1 MNGAKVPFWALYL
14 AAAVLAALMFLPTA
28 GIGIAQSG
36 LHPDEWRFAAGLE
49 REFAE
54 VHGRWA
60 THWAHEFIFGWGTPI
75 AFLIFFTF
83 VVLFAI
89 AVLIAHM
96 AVAPT
101 GPGMAIAS
109 VLLVFLAGFSHVY
122 LTAILQYHTLAP
134 WFCLGLLASVGA
146 MMLIAPAQRT
156 SLWGLVLRVIVAA
169 ELLAIAIGFYQSYA
183 LLGFLIPAIVLIRV
197 DRYGHRESLLC
208 LGRVLVASVIA
219 LVLYQL
225 QLRATISALDLIPN
239 FRFSGGVDQTVI
251 LEKLSALPRVER
263 RIHSGGLV
271 GVPHPYRGIFLL
283 AAAAAGAMVLV
294 SAASALVAPRAFS
307 GGGWFG
313 AVRVLLGGFG
323 ALCILPVLIW
333 FLYPEPYL
341 IGRTIGFMG
350 FLFAGVVL
358 ACTTVFAHGLAG
370 RPASRLIP
378 AGGLV
383 LVLVFGL
390 GQAVASSHIW
400 PLIQRV
406 AEQDVDLAEAIV
418 KQARSIDG
426 FDIKSTPIRSVG
438 GLTEQVQRFGSFQAP
453 STFGR
458 DIDMNS
464 IFQILHGATDYAGS
478 VLAPPKPCGAF
489 PAEGSVFMAEGTLFV
504 CLEASAPLSAP
515 STCFSLGAGRDAALC
530 YSDTIAVLI
539 GQTCADIDPGNGE
552 IIVTQLNDAGARLR
566 QHSFYQDALAT
577 EMGGLCH
584 RFVETA
590 GEPFSA
596 LRIER
601 AGPAPDSQWSVEH
614 KAEDARALEEIFP
627 TRTDRTDP

>member
-1 MNGAKVPFWALYL
+1 MNGAKAPFWALYL
-14 AAAVLAALMFLPTA
+14 AAAVVAALMFLPTA

-36 LHPDEWRFAAGLE
+36 FNPDEWRFAAGLE
-49 REFAE
+49 TGFAE

-60 THWAHEFIFGWGTPI
+60 THWAHEVLFGWDTPI
-75 AFLIFFTF
+75 AILIFILFAA
-83 VVLFAI
+83 LFAI
-89 AVLIAHM
+89 SVLIAHM

-101 GPGMAIAS
+101 GPAMAIAS

-122 LTAILQYHTLAP
+122 LTAVLHFQTQAP

-146 MMLIAPAQRT
+146 MTLIAPAHVT
-156 SLWGLVLRVIVAA
+156 SPWGLVLRVIVAA

-183 LLGFLIPAIVLIRV
+183 LLGFLVPVIVLIRV
-197 DRYGHRESLLC
+197 DRYGHWDSLLC
-208 LGRVLVASVIA
+208 LCRVLAASVVA

-225 QLRATISALDLIPN
+225 QLRATISVLDLIPN

-251 LEKLSALPRVER
+251 LEKLSALPRIER

-271 GVPHPYRGIFLL
+271 GMPHPYRGIFLL
-283 AAAAAGAMVLV
+283 TAAAACGAVLM
-294 SAASALVAPRAFS
+294 AAACALVAPRAFS

-313 AVRVLLGGFG
+313 AVRVLLGGYG
-323 ALCILPVLIW
+323 ALFILPVLIW

-350 FLFAGVVL
+350 FVFAGVVL
-358 ACTTVFAHGLAG
+358 ACTTVFANGLAG
-370 RPASRLIP
+370 RPAARLIP
-378 AGGLV
+378 AGGLT

-400 PLIQRV
+400 PLFQRV

-438 GLTEQVQRFGSFQAP
+438 GPADQNQRFGSFQTP

-464 IFQILHGATDYAGS
+464 IFQILYGATDYAGS
-478 VLAPPKPCGAF
+478 VLAPPKPCRAF
-489 PAEGSVFMAEGTLFV
+489 PEGSSVFMAEGTLFV
-504 CLEASAPLSAP
+504 CLEASAPLSAK
-515 STCFSLGAGRDAALC
+515 STCFPLGAGRNGALC
-530 YSDTIAVLI
+530 YSGTIAVLI
-539 GQTCADIDPGNGE
+539 GQTCADIDPGNGQ
-552 IIVTQLNDAGARLR
+552 IVVTQMDEAGAQFR
-566 QHSFYQDALAT
+566 QHRFYSQALAT
-577 EMGGLCH
+577 EMNGLCH
-584 RFVETA
+584 RFIETA

-596 LRIER
+596 LSIESTG
-601 AGPAPDSQWSVEH
+601 AEPGAHWAVKH
-614 KAEDARALEEIFP
+614 KAKDARTLEEIFLPP
-627 TRTDRTDP
+627 TNRNNP